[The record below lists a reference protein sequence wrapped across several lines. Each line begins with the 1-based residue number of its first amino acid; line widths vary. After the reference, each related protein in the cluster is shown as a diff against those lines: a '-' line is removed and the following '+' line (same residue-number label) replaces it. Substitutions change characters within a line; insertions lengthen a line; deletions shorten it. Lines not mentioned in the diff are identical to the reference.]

1 MTEKTPQEK
10 AAMERQTALF
20 EQAFEKAK
28 QNGGVWLNAD
38 GKKAPAFYQK
48 GVQISPFNAVILGL
62 HSDQNNYKTNQY
74 TLFSEAKKRGE
85 SVQAKEKG
93 VPFFWYNWSEYQNKH
108 NPEDKISRAEY
119 QALPTMLLMKS
130 RVFQTRTPR
139 NLSLYAILAQRWQ
152 M

>member
-48 GVQISPFNAVILGL
+48 GVQISPFNAIILGL

-85 SVQAKEKG
+85 SVQA
-93 VPFFWYNWSEYQNKH
+93 
-108 NPEDKISRAEY
+108 
-119 QALPTMLLMKS
+119 
-130 RVFQTRTPR
+130 
-139 NLSLYAILAQRWQ
+139 
-152 M
+152 